1 MIEFPLVT
9 AHTGCMGLPDN
20 SAASALE
27 GLSLGADIIED
38 DIRVTRDGI
47 PVLSHDDRVRLADG
61 REGSVSGLTLQE
73 LNEGLA
79 APIVLLET
87 VLKLLD
93 NYPGARMNLDLKTDD
108 SIGPVA
114 ALVRKL
120 GIVDRVFLTGCE
132 YDRALQANSHDNG
145 IAKLLNVDINSF
157 RNNEFMDAVG
167 QACREAADS
176 GCFGLNVPYQIVRPE
191 LMDFAADKGL
201 SVFIWTV
208 NEAQEMRKYAAM
220 GVGSITTRDV
230 AALLLVEQQ
239 WRKESAA
246 DEL

>member
-1 MIEFPLVT
+1 MIVFPLVT
-9 AHTGCMGLPDN
+9 AHTGCMGMPDN
-20 SAASALE
+20 SAASARE

-47 PVLSHDDRVRLADG
+47 PVLSHDDRVGLADG
-61 REGSVSGLTLQE
+61 RERSVSGLTLQE

-114 ALVRKL
+114 ALVQKL

-157 RNNEFMDAVG
+157 RN
-167 QACREAADS
+167 
-176 GCFGLNVPYQIVRPE
+176 
-191 LMDFAADKGL
+191 
-201 SVFIWTV
+201 
-208 NEAQEMRKYAAM
+208 
-220 GVGSITTRDV
+220 
-230 AALLLVEQQ
+230 
-239 WRKESAA
+239 
-246 DEL
+246 